1 MGSIKTSGHR
11 DTTIKGNE
19 WAWTWYQNSRWVIW
33 WDQNTRSVW
42 PTTKAQRFAKCWDWV
57 EISKSMSSIG
67 WECDDADAK
76 KRLTYEAL
84 EHAKLALDLDD
95 KNYASHKVSNTADS
109 MSILE
114 SLCKETTLVTI
125 NWCLFWEFCS
135 SFFEHEV
142 TDSEVNLKQDYGY
155 YLASLMLWNH
165 MLLTP
170 DLS

>member
-1 MGSIKTSGHR
+1 MSELELDIKTADELFDETRTQEVYDLLLKHK
-11 DTTIKGNE
+11 DLQNAEIE
-19 WAWTWYQNSRWVIW
+19 WRLARACRVL
-33 WDQNTRSVW
+33 
-42 PTTKAQRFAKCWDWV
+42 A
-57 EISKSMSSIG
+57 E
-67 WECDDADAK
+67 ECDDADTK

-125 NWCLFWEFCS
+125 NWCLFWEFWS
-135 SFFEHEV
+135 SFFENEV
-142 TDSEVNLKQDYGY
+142 TDSEVNLKQFYGY